1 MTTQTNVSK
10 PPKPRLFFIHG
21 LQRKAPAIPTLV
33 LSISLLSTSVV
44 APATQALASDQAP
57 ATQMFQLM
65 FPGNSNKTEAPTP
78 KKISKK
84 PSIKWFQHNKILTI
98 EHLTGKKETESIEKT
113 IQNYVASRIF
123 KDSDVATLSSVH
135 YVLKTHVFPAK
146 YSFVH
151 FVSPSVNVSSP
162 HEIVSDIRVTKEE
175 LNMVAKEILSSVKSS
190 HLDIKVGKVLATK
203 TTPVSAQK
211 FIAESFPKP
220 GTLLNVQNISD
231 ISYAMSQVP
240 GFGRV
245 DTLIKPGSALDTD
258 NLLVNASLV
267 PTFSGSQIEID
278 NYGYAPTGALTLNA
292 TGNANNV
299 GVAGG
304 LFSVS
309 GSTSFGGMY
318 SGTVSYS
325 LPVLSPYLR
334 AGVDLNAVEYKLG
347 LGFSPFGHGVSTA
360 QLEALGIEGDNY
372 MGDLWFQ
379 EVLVERPDS
388 NLTLKEILS
397 QKEFQDTYSA
407 TEQNLRSVTSGTV
420 DLSGYKTFSKAGVSF
435 DISDTEYSL
444 TQGAGSASV
453 AAGNVFADST
463 PGLQNYANAVGQIYY
478 TFNPTYKVS
487 VSTND
492 QQYFGG
498 GELDPMLQAILG
510 GPSTLMALPTAS
522 LFGNS
527 LYSGTLMLTRNDP
540 TKYGLFETSA
550 FFQVGN
556 VVGINT
562 NYSAMGP
569 GIEEN
574 YTGSH
579 WFAKADLAVP
589 VGGLPVQAMG
599 SSIPSAFGGN
609 IANGGIPVE
618 AWFSAGL
625 KY

>member
-1 MTTQTNVSK
+1 MVYCWSWRKTVL
-10 PPKPRLFFIHG
+10 LFF
-21 LQRKAPAIPTLV
+21 V
-33 LSISLLSTSVV
+33 LLLSFFSVV
-44 APATQALASDQAP
+44 SHIPRVYAADQGLSS
-57 ATQMFQLM
+57 QMFGLIPPEDGRSGGPFHIQ
-65 FPGNSNKTEAPTP
+65 KA
-78 KKISKK
+78 SKQT
-84 PSIKWFQHNKILTI
+84 SIQWFRHNKILTI
-98 EHLTGKKETESIEKT
+98 KHLTGRKEAKSIEET
-113 IQNYVASRIF
+113 IQGYVASRIF
-123 KDSDVATLSSVH
+123 KGSDVASLSSVH
-135 YVLKTHVFPAK
+135 YVLKTHVFPVK
-146 YSFVH
+146 YSFVR
-151 FVSPSVNVSSP
+151 FVSPSFKTYASSP
-162 HEIVSDIRVTKEE
+162 HEVVSDIQVTKEE
-175 LNMVAKEILSSVKSS
+175 LNRVAKEILSSLKSS
-190 HLDIKVGKVLATK
+190 HPDIKVGKVLTTK
-203 TTPVSAQK
+203 TTPSLAQK
-211 FIAESFPKP
+211 IIAESFPKP
-220 GTLLNVQNISD
+220 GTLLNIQTISD

-245 DTLIKPGSALDTD
+245 DTLIKPGSSLDTD
-258 NLLVNASLV
+258 DLLVNASLV
-267 PTFSGSQIEID
+267 PTFSGSQIELD

-292 TGNANNV
+292 TGNVNNA
-299 GVAGG
+299 GIAGG
-304 LFSVS
+304 LFSVT

-318 SGTVSYS
+318 YGTVSYS
-325 LPVLSPYLR
+325 LPVINPYLR
-334 AGVDLNAVEYKLG
+334 AGIDLNALEYKLG

-379 EVLVERPDS
+379 EILLEHPDS
-388 NLTLKEILS
+388 NVALKEILS
-397 QKEFQDTYSA
+397 QKEFQDTYSSTA
-407 TEQNLRSVTSGTV
+407 QNLRGVTSGTL

-453 AAGNVFADST
+453 ADGNVFADST

-478 TFNPTYKVS
+478 TFNPTYKIS

-527 LYSGTLMLTRNDP
+527 LYSGTLMLTRNDS
-540 TKYGLFETSA
+540 TKYGLFATSA

-556 VVGINT
+556 VIGINT

-574 YTGSH
+574 YTGTH

-589 VGGLPVQAMG
+589 VGGLPVQALG

-618 AWFSAGL
+618 IWLSAGL